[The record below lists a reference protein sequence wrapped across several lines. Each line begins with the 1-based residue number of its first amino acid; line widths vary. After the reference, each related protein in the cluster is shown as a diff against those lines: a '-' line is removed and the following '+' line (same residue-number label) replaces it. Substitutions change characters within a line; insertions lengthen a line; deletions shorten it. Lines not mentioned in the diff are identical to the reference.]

1 MMVDL
6 MFHRDASA
14 GTAFTNA
21 GATFADTRDQ
31 ALTRAKV
38 DATVR
43 AEERTTSSGTA
54 VLLAEGE
61 GEFLTQHTMIG
72 NVVVM
77 VRVFEA
83 KTSPADTG
91 ARAAELMAG
100 LADASEAITAEVAG
114 QLR

>member
-1 MMVDL
+1 MVDL
-6 MFHRDASA
+6 MFHRVTSG

-21 GATFADTRDQ
+21 EATFADACDQ

-38 DATVR
+38 DVTVR
-43 AEERTTSSGTA
+43 AEERTTSSGRA

-61 GEFLTQHTMIG
+61 GEFLTQRTMIG

-83 KTSPADTG
+83 KTSPADPG